1 MCPKMKTIQQLA
13 DETGVSYN
21 AIRKWCLEKQ
31 IVFVKTGK
39 KYLINVEKF
48 YSFLN
53 GDTEKTDC
61 TAGERTSYA
70 D

>member
-21 AIRKWCLEKQ
+21 AIRKWCIEKQ
-31 IVFVKTGK
+31 IVFVRTGK

-48 YSFLN
+48 YDFLN
-53 GDTEKTDC
+53 GKEV
-61 TAGERTSYA
+61 
-70 D
+70 